1 MFRFA
6 SPQNTS
12 QQIVKNP
19 QPLLNV
25 VSMMPILIFN
35 QINVYEVH
43 IYMYIY
49 ICMRV
54 CVLKNQS
61 KSQQIKLNMVNNT
74 NSTQGNIQL
83 VVDPRVGVILGSVN
97 QQQGSNLCKKHD
109 SFIIN
114 LKSFVI
120 GNTTTTAASPTS
132 GVSTQS
138 QTENVRRFELSICL
152 SPWK

>member
-1 MFRFA
+1 
-6 SPQNTS
+6 
-12 QQIVKNP
+12 
-19 QPLLNV
+19 
-25 VSMMPILIFN
+25 
-35 QINVYEVH
+35 
-43 IYMYIY
+43 
-49 ICMRV
+49 MRV

-74 NSTQGNIQL
+74 NPTQGNIQL

-152 SPWK
+152 SLYGNRIQWH

>member
-1 MFRFA
+1 
-6 SPQNTS
+6 
-12 QQIVKNP
+12 
-19 QPLLNV
+19 
-25 VSMMPILIFN
+25 
-35 QINVYEVH
+35 
-43 IYMYIY
+43 
-49 ICMRV
+49 MRV

-74 NSTQGNIQL
+74 NPTQGNIQL

-152 SPWK
+152 SLSMEIEFNGIKIFLYNLSSINILDQDVERKYYKYSNNLIS